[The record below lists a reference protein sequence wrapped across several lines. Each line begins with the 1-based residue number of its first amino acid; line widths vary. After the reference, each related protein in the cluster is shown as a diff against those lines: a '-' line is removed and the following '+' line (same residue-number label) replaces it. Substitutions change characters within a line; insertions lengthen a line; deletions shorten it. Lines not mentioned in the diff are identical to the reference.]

1 MKEKEKD
8 PRNLGE
14 GACRASTR
22 RRRALHLEPNNVDTL
37 CNFGWMLHDVK
48 RDYDAAER
56 LYKQARARGLS
67 VLGLLLEAVSG
78 MRAIC

>member
-1 MKEKEKD
+1 M
-8 PRNLGE
+8 
-14 GACRASTR
+14 
-22 RRRALHLEPNNVDTL
+22 DTL